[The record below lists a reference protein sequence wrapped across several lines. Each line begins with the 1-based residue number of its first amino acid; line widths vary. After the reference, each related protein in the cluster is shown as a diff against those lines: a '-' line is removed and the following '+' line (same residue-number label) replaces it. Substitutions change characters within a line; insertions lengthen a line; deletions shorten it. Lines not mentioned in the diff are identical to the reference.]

1 MCGIVGY
8 VGRQDAAQVI
18 LDGLQRLEYRGYD
31 SAGLAV
37 AAGGVLHV
45 RRAVG
50 RISALEDVVRER
62 PAPGV
67 VGIGHTRWATHGR
80 PCEDNAHP
88 HRDCGATLVV
98 VHNGIVENYVDLKQ
112 RLLHA
117 GHAFRSETDTEVLAH
132 LVEEE
137 LARGQDLKM
146 AVTVALSHVMGAYA
160 VGVMSLVAP
169 ECLVVA
175 KRGAGS
181 VVVGLGA
188 GETFVAS
195 DVPALLPYTRDVIVL
210 EDGDVAVITATGVA
224 VCALDGR
231 PVRRE
236 RTRIAWDAAMAEKGH
251 YPHFMLKEIYEQ
263 PRAIA
268 DTFRGR
274 VSLGSGEVT
283 LPEVANAAGV
293 TDVDRV
299 VLVACGTAYH
309 AAMLGRAM
317 IERFAGLAAEAELAS
332 EFRYRDAIVGPRT
345 LVIAVSQSGETADTI
360 GAVKAARSKGC
371 PVIAVTN
378 VMGSALA
385 REATAVVSMQAG
397 PEIGVASTKAFVTM
411 LVALY
416 LFGLWLGRERGALS
430 ANDVAKSV
438 GDLVEIP
445 ALVEKALEVDSA
457 MAALAREVAAAR
469 DVLYL
474 GRGHQHA
481 IALEGALKLK
491 EISYIHAEGYAGGE
505 MKHGPIALVTD
516 GLPVVAIA
524 PRDSAYDR
532 MAGNIEEVRARGAR
546 IIAVTNA
553 GDARVAA
560 TADVVVEV
568 PATAD
573 LLAPLV
579 TVVPLQFLAY
589 HVAVV
594 LGRDVDRPRNLAKSV
609 TVE

>member
-1 MCGIVGY
+1 
-8 VGRQDAAQVI
+8 A
-18 LDGLQRLEYRGYD
+18 
-31 SAGLAV
+31 
-37 AAGGVLHV
+37 
-45 RRAVG
+45 
-50 RISALEDVVRER
+50 
-62 PAPGV
+62 
-67 VGIGHTRWATHGR
+67 
-80 PCEDNAHP
+80 
-88 HRDCGATLVV
+88 
-98 VHNGIVENYVDLKQ
+98 
-112 RLLHA
+112 
-117 GHAFRSETDTEVLAH
+117 
-132 LVEEE
+132 
-137 LARGQDLKM
+137 
-146 AVTVALSHVMGAYA
+146 ALSHVMGAYA
-160 VGVMSLVAP
+160 VGVMSLGAP

-181 VVVGLGA
+181 VVLGLGA

-210 EDGDVAVITATGVA
+210 EDDDVAVISAAGA
-224 VCALDGR
+224 ALSSLDGH
-231 PVRRE
+231 PVARE
-236 RTRIAWDAAMAEKGH
+236 PARIAWDAAMAEKGH

-274 VSLGSGEVT
+274 VSIDDGDVM
-283 LPEVANAAGV
+283 LPELADASGV

-317 IERFAGLAAEAELAS
+317 VERFAGLPAEVELAS
-332 EFRYRDAIVGPRT
+332 EFRYRDAVVGART

-360 GAVKAARSKGC
+360 GAVKAARAKGC

-416 LFGLWLGRERGALS
+416 LFGLWLGRERGALTPR
-430 ANDVAKSV
+430 DIAKSV
-438 GDLVEIP
+438 ADLVEVP
-445 ALVEKALEVDSA
+445 ALVEKALEVEAA
-457 MAALAREVAAAR
+457 MAALAREVATAR
-469 DVLYL
+469 SVLYL

-516 GLPVVAIA
+516 GLPVVALA
-524 PRDSAYDR
+524 PRDGAYDR

-546 IIAVTNA
+546 VIAVTNA
-553 GDARVAA
+553 GDDRVAA

-568 PATAD
+568 PATAE

-589 HVAVV
+589 HVAVG